1 MDFPDGSD
9 GKKRKKNLSANA
21 RDVGLISGPGKFPW
35 RSKWQPT
42 SIFLPRKIQW
52 TEEPGG
58 LQSMGLQ
65 RVGQDRSDWARTHS
79 LMVSDCNSD
88 CPHLTEAEVLR
99 DHTAIPRELE
109 ITSRWTWSQVF
120 APLAFTCLCFFLPLS
135 MILFWEI
142 RFVPSSH
149 II

>member
-1 MDFPDGSD
+1 MAQMV
-9 GKKRKKNLSANA
+9 KKGEKKICLPMQEMWVWSLGRENSPGEVNGNPHQYSCL
-21 RDVGLISGPGKFPW
+21 GKFSGQ
-35 RSKWQPT
+35 RSLVGYT
-42 SIFLPRKIQW
+42 PRGCKELDRTGA
-52 TEEPGG
+52 TEH
-58 LQSMGLQ
+58 
-65 RVGQDRSDWARTHS
+65 ACTHA

-99 DHTAIPRELE
+99 EHTAIPRELE

-135 MILFWEI
+135 TILFWEI
-142 RFVPSSH
+142 GFVPSSH